1 MRLQT
6 DLDSL
11 VLGEARHTV
20 SLPCY
25 FPATIV
31 LSKEKSADPGAGGQE
46 RASPGVAL
54 RIVGTGR
61 YPLEKSGTQRRM
73 LIAIPLR
80 HTSQPGVNKCC
91 QVFVVF
97 FLLNFSP
104 LVSGYVTVSLIIRPL
119 QSLEHMRFCR
129 HWSNKQDMD
138 MMWNFYGVNK
148 ETMLRGDS
156 NGSKGA

>member
-1 MRLQT
+1 ML
-6 DLDSL
+6 
-11 VLGEARHTV
+11 
-20 SLPCY
+20 LPCNHSVIKREVCR
-25 FPATIV
+25 PWGRGT
-31 LSKEKSADPGAGGQE
+31 
-46 RASPGVAL
+46 RACITRSGFNDRQYWEV
-54 RIVGTGR
+54 
-61 YPLEKSGTQRRM
+61 PLEKSGTQRRM

-119 QSLEHMRFCR
+119 QSLEHMRICR